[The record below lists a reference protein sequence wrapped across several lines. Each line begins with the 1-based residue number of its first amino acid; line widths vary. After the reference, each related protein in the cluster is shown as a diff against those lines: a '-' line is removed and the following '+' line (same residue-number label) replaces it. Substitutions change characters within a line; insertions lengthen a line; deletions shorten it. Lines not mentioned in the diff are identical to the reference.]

1 MNLKRTPLGR
11 FTDAIGNRIERSSE
25 TFFAYLVLSP
35 VIVFLFVFAIWPVV
49 RTIEISLHGSS
60 FAGASP
66 IGEFIGLNN
75 YIGLFQGEF
84 QFILPWPFFEL
95 SKPFQS
101 ALIVTL
107 IITFFSVI
115 FSTLLGL
122 GLALVLN
129 HDFRGRGF
137 VRSIVILPWA
147 VPKVIQGMM
156 FYLLFIPSI
165 GFIVEPLSALGL
177 MSNNPLI
184 NSQDSLIIVTLI
196 DIWRAIPFAALIIL
210 AGLQSIDQT
219 VYDVAD
225 VAGASRWQRFRTVT
239 LPLVMPSLL
248 IAMMFRTIAT
258 MKVYG
263 VVETAPGCN
272 VVPTLTCLVVSLF
285 RSQRWGLAT
294 AISTI
299 TAGII
304 GLLVIGYVV
313 KFSEEVNI

>member
-1 MNLKRTPLGR
+1 MNLKRTPLSR
-11 FTDAIGNRIERSSE
+11 LTDRIGDRIERSSE
-25 TFFAYLVLSP
+25 TVFAYLVLSP
-35 VIVFLFVFAIWPVV
+35 VLVFLVVFAIWPVV
-49 RTIEISLHGSS
+49 RTIEISLHGSDFS
-60 FAGASP
+60 GASP
-66 IGEFIGLNN
+66 IGEFIGLAN
-75 YIGLFQGEF
+75 YTDLLQGELR
-84 QFILPWPFFEL
+84 FILPWPFFDP
-95 SKPFQS
+95 SQPFQS

-107 IITFFSVI
+107 LITFFSVV
-115 FSTLLGL
+115 FSTALGL
-122 GLALVLN
+122 GLALVLD

-165 GFIVEPLSALGL
+165 GFVVEPLASLGL
-177 MSNNPLI
+177 MSDNPLI

-210 AGLQSIDQT
+210 AGLQSIDRT

-225 VAGASRWQRFRTVT
+225 VAGASRWQRFKTVT
-239 LPLVMPSLL
+239 LPLVLPSLL

-285 RSQRWGLAT
+285 QSQRWGLAT
-294 AISTI
+294 AVSTI
-299 TAGII
+299 TAVII
-304 GLLVIGYVV
+304 AILVIGYVV

>member
-1 MNLKRTPLGR
+1 MNIKPTQLGR
-11 FTDAIGNRIERSSE
+11 LTDRIGNRIEQSSE

-35 VIVFLFVFAIWPVV
+35 VLVFLSVFAIWPVF
-49 RTIEISLHGSS
+49 RTIEISLHGSD
-60 FAGASP
+60 FTGASP
-66 IGEFIGLNN
+66 IGEFIGLTN
-75 YIGLFQGEF
+75 YADLLQGDL
-84 QFILPWPFFEL
+84 QFILPWPFFDL
-95 SKPFQS
+95 SQPFQS

-107 IITFFSVI
+107 LITLFSVV

-122 GLALVLN
+122 GLALVLD
-129 HDFRGRGF
+129 HDFPGQGL

-165 GFIVEPLSALGL
+165 GFIVEPLASLGL

-210 AGLQSIDQT
+210 AGLQSIDRT

-225 VAGASRWQRFRTVT
+225 VAGASRWQRFKTVT
-239 LPLVMPSLL
+239 LPLVLPSIL

-285 RSQRWGLAT
+285 QSQRWGLAT
-294 AISTI
+294 AVSTI
-299 TAGII
+299 TAVII
-304 GLLVIGYVV
+304 AVLVIGYVV